1 MTTDAA
7 STRNDLLP
15 PQRMAQLERLARKS
29 NRKLLGALTGR
40 HQSIRK
46 GSSLDFA
53 DHRKYFAGDDVRHID
68 YHVLAR
74 FDQLMVRQFDA
85 EEQNTLRLVLDTSAS
100 MGVGGKFRHA
110 SEIAAALGFVALRGG
125 DAVCMHTIAN
135 PQPQTFAG
143 AFGLAQLL
151 ESLETMELGGTTPL
165 DATLGVVASRQGPP
179 GTTVLLSDLFTDD
192 WAESLRRLVHPR
204 RTTLVIQTLHAD
216 EVTPTIRGDLEL
228 TDVESRHTRGVS
240 VDEKSAREH
249 TGRAQQWLR
258 EITTTATSLRM
269 DHLVSFV
276 DDDVVGFLVNALE
289 QPARR

>member
-1 MTTDAA
+1 MTTDTGSA
-7 STRNDLLP
+7 RNDLLP
-15 PQRMAQLERLARKS
+15 PQRMAQLERLARRS
-29 NRKLLGALTGR
+29 NRKLLGALMGR

-100 MGVGGKFRHA
+100 MSVGGKFRHA
-110 SEIAAALGFVALRGG
+110 SEIAAALGFVALSGG
-125 DAVCMHTIAN
+125 DTVCIHTIAN
-135 PQPQTFAG
+135 PLPRTFAG
-143 AFGLAQLL
+143 VLGLVQLL
-151 ESLETMELGGTTPL
+151 ESLETMELGGTTSL
-165 DATLGVVASRQGPP
+165 DATLSVVASRQGPP
-179 GTTVLLSDLFTDD
+179 GTTVLLSDLFAED
-192 WAESLRRLVHPR
+192 WAASLRRLVHPR
-204 RTTLVIQTLHAD
+204 RTTLVVQTLHAD
-216 EVTPTIRGDLEL
+216 EVTPAIRGDLEL
-228 TDVESRHTRGVS
+228 TDVESRQTRAVS

-249 TGRAQQWLR
+249 ADRAQNWLR

-269 DHLVSFV
+269 DHHVSFV
-276 DDDVVGFLVNALE
+276 DGDVVELLVNALE